1 MLYVE
6 KCVLRN
12 RNQKK
17 AVNFSQTGNFL
28 GMYSHRTVGQS
39 FPERCYSLLQATVSV
54 TLVSRRLSEPQVYL
68 R

>member
-12 RNQKK
+12 RTRY
-17 AVNFSQTGNFL
+17 AVNSSQTGHFL
-28 GMYSHRTVGQS
+28 GMYSDRTVGQS
-39 FPERCYSLLQATVSV
+39 FPERCYSLLLATVSV